1 MDNTLPDMCYT
12 YLSGAN
18 EIGLIKKG
26 EKGYYKTEYL
36 CGDDTEINE
45 DLVRELNAKL
55 GVGTLE
61 LTCMEIGSRFGFDV
75 PGAYKEN
82 YDDEEIEQLE
92 SKNHIWAKYLG
103 DYIRN
108 DLKATQ
114 FDYDYIAVAAEE
126 AHLNAGDLVYLKVVT
141 REEAAKMWEMKP
153 EDIKTPEP
161 PGEGYW
167 KARLQEY
174 VMNDYKSTS
183 VEYVKSALDQAGI
196 SERDRFKINP
206 ELSEKKKKSSKAG
219 KALSL

>member
-12 YLSGAN
+12 YLSGSN

-26 EKGYYKTEYL
+26 EEGYYKTEYL
-36 CGDDTEINE
+36 CVDDTEINE

-55 GVGTLE
+55 GVSVIE
-61 LTCMEIGSRFGFDV
+61 KHCMVLGSLFGWDA
-75 PGAYKEN
+75 PGAHVEN
-82 YDDEEIEQLE
+82 YTAEEIAKIEAADH
-92 SKNHIWAKYLG
+92 KWANYLTS
-103 DYIRN
+103 YIRN
-108 DLKATQ
+108 DLEATSH
-114 FDYDYIAVAAEE
+114 DYCYITVSTEG
-126 AHLNAGDLVYLKVVT
+126 AHLKPEDLVYLKVVT

-153 EDIKTPEP
+153 EDIKAPEN

-206 ELSEKKKKSSKAG
+206 ELSEKKKASKAG